1 MARPIWNGTISFGL
15 LNVPVQLHSGE
26 RSVDLHFRMLDSR
39 DNSPVRYERINSDS
53 GEEVPWKEIVK
64 GFEYSKGSYVVIDEE
79 DIRKAAPESTETVEI
94 EAFCDRDEIDPM
106 YFEKPYYLVPSKK
119 AEKGYVLLREVLAK
133 TNKVGIARVVI
144 RTRQYLAALSPRGDA
159 LMLDL
164 MRFPQEIVKAD
175 EFELPK
181 GNSKS
186 YRVTPAELGM
196 ATQLIEAMTKKW
208 SADDYQ
214 DEFRAKLRKI
224 IDEQIARQKGN
235 KKVREKTEAAAPAE
249 ATTNVVDFMELLK
262 RSLDKDGKKG
272 GRSAPRKATR
282 RRSTHRKAASFDAV
296 KRLLT
301 ENIDYP
307 MNLVADRVR
316 GTDGSGIENVPRG
329 QGKVIK
335 LEGHRVAVHRRDDG
349 SVVKVSAVCT
359 HMGCLV
365 RWNNAERTW
374 DCPCHGSR
382 FTPEGL
388 VLGGPA
394 EAPLSKVE

>member
-1 MARPIWNGTISFGL
+1 MARPIWSGTLSFGL
-15 LNVPVQLHSGE
+15 LNVPVSLMTGE

-39 DNSPVRYERINSDS
+39 SNTPIRYERVNAET

-64 GFEYSKGSYVVIDEE
+64 AFEYAKGNYVVLEPE
-79 DIRKAAPESTETVEI
+79 DIKSAAAEGREVVDVKAFVEADSIGPE
-94 EAFCDRDEIDPM
+94 
-106 YFEKPYYLVPSKK
+106 YFEKPYYLVPGKK

-224 IDEQIARQKGN
+224 IDEQIARQKG

-282 RRSTHRKAASFDAV
+282 RRSTRRKAAS
-296 KRLLT
+296 
-301 ENIDYP
+301 
-307 MNLVADRVR
+307 
-316 GTDGSGIENVPRG
+316 
-329 QGKVIK
+329 
-335 LEGHRVAVHRRDDG
+335 
-349 SVVKVSAVCT
+349 
-359 HMGCLV
+359 
-365 RWNNAERTW
+365 
-374 DCPCHGSR
+374 
-382 FTPEGL
+382 
-388 VLGGPA
+388 
-394 EAPLSKVE
+394 

>member
-26 RSVDLHFRMLDSR
+26 RSLDLHFRMLDSR
-39 DNSPVRYERINSDS
+39 DNSPVRYERVNSDS

-64 GFEYSKGSYVVIDEE
+64 GFEYSKGNYVVIDEE

-106 YFEKPYYLVPSKK
+106 YFEKPYYLVPGKK

-224 IDEQIARQKGN
+224 IDEQIARQKG
-235 KKVREKTEAAAPAE
+235 KKVRERTEEAAPAE

-262 RSLDKDGKKG
+262 RSLDKDGKRG
-272 GRSAPRKATR
+272 GRATPRKAARKAPRSEGRSRRGTR
-282 RRSTHRKAASFDAV
+282 RKAAS
-296 KRLLT
+296 
-301 ENIDYP
+301 
-307 MNLVADRVR
+307 
-316 GTDGSGIENVPRG
+316 
-329 QGKVIK
+329 
-335 LEGHRVAVHRRDDG
+335 
-349 SVVKVSAVCT
+349 
-359 HMGCLV
+359 
-365 RWNNAERTW
+365 
-374 DCPCHGSR
+374 
-382 FTPEGL
+382 
-388 VLGGPA
+388 
-394 EAPLSKVE
+394 

>member
-39 DNSPVRYERINSDS
+39 DNSPVRYERVNSET

-94 EAFCDRDEIDPM
+94 EAFVDRDEIDPM
-106 YFEKPYYLVPSKK
+106 YFEKPYYLVPTKK

-133 TNKVGIARVVI
+133 TGKVGISRVVI

-175 EFELPK
+175 EFTLPK
-181 GNSKS
+181 GTSKS
-186 YRVTPAELGM
+186 YRVSPAELGM

-208 SADDYQ
+208 DPDDYK
-214 DEFRAKLRKI
+214 DEFRAQLRKI
-224 IDEQIARQKGN
+224 IDEQIARQKG
-235 KKVREKTEAAAPAE
+235 KKVREHKTDEAAPAE

-262 RSLDKDGKKG
+262 RSLDKDGKRG
-272 GRSAPRKATR
+272 GRAAPQKATR
-282 RRSTHRKAASFDAV
+282 RAVRKAPARERRARRATSRKAAS
-296 KRLLT
+296 
-301 ENIDYP
+301 
-307 MNLVADRVR
+307 
-316 GTDGSGIENVPRG
+316 
-329 QGKVIK
+329 
-335 LEGHRVAVHRRDDG
+335 
-349 SVVKVSAVCT
+349 
-359 HMGCLV
+359 
-365 RWNNAERTW
+365 
-374 DCPCHGSR
+374 
-382 FTPEGL
+382 
-388 VLGGPA
+388 
-394 EAPLSKVE
+394 

>member
-39 DNSPVRYERINSDS
+39 DNSPVRYERVNSDS

-262 RSLDKDGKKG
+262 RSLNKDGKKG

-282 RRSTHRKAASFDAV
+282 RRSTRRKAAS
-296 KRLLT
+296 
-301 ENIDYP
+301 
-307 MNLVADRVR
+307 
-316 GTDGSGIENVPRG
+316 
-329 QGKVIK
+329 
-335 LEGHRVAVHRRDDG
+335 
-349 SVVKVSAVCT
+349 
-359 HMGCLV
+359 
-365 RWNNAERTW
+365 
-374 DCPCHGSR
+374 
-382 FTPEGL
+382 
-388 VLGGPA
+388 
-394 EAPLSKVE
+394 

>member
-26 RSVDLHFRMLDSR
+26 RSLDLHFRMLDSR
-39 DNSPVRYERINSDS
+39 DNSPVRYERVNSET

-94 EAFCDRDEIDPM
+94 EAFCNRAEIDPM

-133 TNKVGIARVVI
+133 TDKIGIARVVI

-175 EFELPK
+175 EFDLPK

-186 YRVTPAELGM
+186 YRVTPPELNM

-208 SADDYQ
+208 NPDDYQ
-214 DEFRAKLRKI
+214 DEFRKQLRKI
-224 IDEQIARQKGN
+224 IDEQVARQKG
-235 KKVREKTEAAAPAE
+235 KKVREHKSEEAAPAE

-262 RSLDKDGKKG
+262 RSLDKDGKRG
-272 GRSAPRKATR
+272 GRAAPRKAA
-282 RRSTHRKAASFDAV
+282 RRSPRSERRSRSSTRRKAAS
-296 KRLLT
+296 
-301 ENIDYP
+301 
-307 MNLVADRVR
+307 
-316 GTDGSGIENVPRG
+316 
-329 QGKVIK
+329 
-335 LEGHRVAVHRRDDG
+335 
-349 SVVKVSAVCT
+349 
-359 HMGCLV
+359 
-365 RWNNAERTW
+365 
-374 DCPCHGSR
+374 
-382 FTPEGL
+382 
-388 VLGGPA
+388 
-394 EAPLSKVE
+394 

>member
-15 LNVPVQLHSGE
+15 LNLPVQLHSGE

-39 DNSPVRYERINSDS
+39 DNSPVRYERVNSDT

-64 GFEYSKGSYVVIDEE
+64 GFEYSKGNYVVIDEE
-79 DIRKAAPESTETVEI
+79 DIRKAAPASTETVEI
-94 EAFCDRDEIDPM
+94 EAFCNRDEIDPM

-224 IDEQIARQKGN
+224 IDEQIARQKG
-235 KKVREKTEAAAPAE
+235 KKVREKTEEAAPAE

-262 RSLDKDGKKG
+262 RSLDKDGKRG
-272 GRSAPRKATR
+272 GRSAPRKAAR
-282 RRSTHRKAASFDAV
+282 KAPRSEGRSRRSTRRKAAS
-296 KRLLT
+296 
-301 ENIDYP
+301 
-307 MNLVADRVR
+307 
-316 GTDGSGIENVPRG
+316 
-329 QGKVIK
+329 
-335 LEGHRVAVHRRDDG
+335 
-349 SVVKVSAVCT
+349 
-359 HMGCLV
+359 
-365 RWNNAERTW
+365 
-374 DCPCHGSR
+374 
-382 FTPEGL
+382 
-388 VLGGPA
+388 
-394 EAPLSKVE
+394 

>member
-39 DNSPVRYERINSDS
+39 DNSPVRYERVNSDT

-79 DIRKAAPESTETVEI
+79 DLRKAAPESTETVEI

-106 YFEKPYYLVPSKK
+106 YFEKPYYLVPGKK

-175 EFELPK
+175 EFDLPK

-186 YRVTPAELGM
+186 YRVTPAELAM

-224 IDEQIARQKGN
+224 IDEQIARQKG
-235 KKVREKTEAAAPAE
+235 KKVREKTEEAAPPE

-262 RSLDKDGKKG
+262 RSLDKDGKRG
-272 GRSAPRKATR
+272 GRSAPRKAAR
-282 RRSTHRKAASFDAV
+282 KAPRSEVRSRRSTRRKAAS
-296 KRLLT
+296 
-301 ENIDYP
+301 
-307 MNLVADRVR
+307 
-316 GTDGSGIENVPRG
+316 
-329 QGKVIK
+329 
-335 LEGHRVAVHRRDDG
+335 
-349 SVVKVSAVCT
+349 
-359 HMGCLV
+359 
-365 RWNNAERTW
+365 
-374 DCPCHGSR
+374 
-382 FTPEGL
+382 
-388 VLGGPA
+388 
-394 EAPLSKVE
+394 

>member
-26 RSVDLHFRMLDSR
+26 RSLDLHFRMLDSR
-39 DNSPVRYERINSDS
+39 DNSPVRYERVNSDS

-64 GFEYSKGSYVVIDEE
+64 GFEYSKSNYVVIDEE

-106 YFEKPYYLVPSKK
+106 YFEKPYYLVPGKK

-186 YRVTPAELGM
+186 YRVTPAELNM

-224 IDEQIARQKGN
+224 IDEQIARQKG
-235 KKVREKTEAAAPAE
+235 KKVREHTEEAAPAE

-262 RSLDKDGKKG
+262 RSLDKDGKRG
-272 GRSAPRKATR
+272 GRATPRKAARKAPRSEGRSRRGTR
-282 RRSTHRKAASFDAV
+282 RKAAS
-296 KRLLT
+296 
-301 ENIDYP
+301 
-307 MNLVADRVR
+307 
-316 GTDGSGIENVPRG
+316 
-329 QGKVIK
+329 
-335 LEGHRVAVHRRDDG
+335 
-349 SVVKVSAVCT
+349 
-359 HMGCLV
+359 
-365 RWNNAERTW
+365 
-374 DCPCHGSR
+374 
-382 FTPEGL
+382 
-388 VLGGPA
+388 
-394 EAPLSKVE
+394 

>member
-26 RSVDLHFRMLDSR
+26 RSLDLHFRMLDSR
-39 DNSPVRYERINSDS
+39 DNSPVRYERVNSDS

-64 GFEYSKGSYVVIDEE
+64 GFEYSKGNYVVLDEE

-106 YFEKPYYLVPSKK
+106 YFEKPYYLVPGKK

-186 YRVTPAELGM
+186 YRVTPAELNM

-224 IDEQIARQKGN
+224 IDEQIARQKG
-235 KKVREKTEAAAPAE
+235 KKVRERTGEAAPAE

-262 RSLDKDGKKG
+262 RSLDKDGKRG
-272 GRSAPRKATR
+272 GRATPRKAARKAPRSEGRSRRGTR
-282 RRSTHRKAASFDAV
+282 RKAAS
-296 KRLLT
+296 
-301 ENIDYP
+301 
-307 MNLVADRVR
+307 
-316 GTDGSGIENVPRG
+316 
-329 QGKVIK
+329 
-335 LEGHRVAVHRRDDG
+335 
-349 SVVKVSAVCT
+349 
-359 HMGCLV
+359 
-365 RWNNAERTW
+365 
-374 DCPCHGSR
+374 
-382 FTPEGL
+382 
-388 VLGGPA
+388 
-394 EAPLSKVE
+394 